1 MKKRSGHKAS
11 GKRAPSRPVRL
22 NRPAKSLRYFGDPG
36 PMAVAGNCVKEPVK
50 SLGDLL
56 REKLMQPRP
65 QQYGTKHWY

>member
-36 PMAVAGNCVKEPVK
+36 AMAVAGNCVKT
-50 SLGDLL
+50 SLADLL
-56 REKLMQPRP
+56 RAKLEPYRTPGANPYHLRYM
-65 QQYGTKHWY
+65 G